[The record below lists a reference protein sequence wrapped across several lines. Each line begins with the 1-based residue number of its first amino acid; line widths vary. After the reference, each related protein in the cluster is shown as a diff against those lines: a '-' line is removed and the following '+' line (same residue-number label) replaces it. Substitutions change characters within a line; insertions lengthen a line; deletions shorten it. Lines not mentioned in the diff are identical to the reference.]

1 MLTVLERCF
10 GERYTSTVSDGGNVF
25 KKKVIIAAVAATALF
40 GTAVTATAA
49 DNPGLV
55 PKKVWDSKAS
65 AIKIGLVAPMTGVF
79 AVLGISQRNS
89 LQVVADQ
96 INAAG
101 GIGGAK
107 IELVVRDD
115 GLNPVAAANHAKEL
129 AGDSSINMVVGP
141 SISSFY
147 QGAATYYEAAKKL
160 NCAPAVAAL
169 DFTDYKYGFRSQDF
183 YKDTLTGLMTILEKK
198 KIKKFGMIY
207 EAGQTGIDFDAYYT
221 AQASKYGLTY
231 LGWEK
236 ITGTATSHN
245 AELQKFIDK
254 GAEAVSISNNAYG
267 AYSAKAA
274 KELKYK
280 GILMGGSGAQNIA
293 FHETGGDD
301 FAGTLMAAVNYQWPL
316 RDKSLQQ
323 PGYKAHVEAVVK
335 ANGFATGV
343 KSGATSPNGTAIA
356 ADCLYAYAVAANKVR
371 SLDTTKVRDAME
383 KLDIPAKMTPSGA
396 RIHPGP
402 EHNFYQADG
411 ISVYEWRKDAKGWY
425 TIEVNGVSRQA
436 AACPEAGWLAKTST
450 GSPLVCAKISGKL
463 VYRAGS

>member
-1 MLTVLERCF
+1 MF
-10 GERYTSTVSDGGNVF
+10 KNKVF
-25 KKKVIIAAVAATALF
+25 IAVVAATALF

-55 PKKVWDSKAS
+55 PRKVWDSKAGK
-65 AIKIGLVAPMTGVF
+65 IKVGLVAPMTGVF

-107 IELVVRDD
+107 IELVVRDG
-115 GLNPVAAANHAKEL
+115 GLDPVASANHAKEL
-129 AGDSSINMVVGP
+129 AGDSSINLVVGP
-141 SISSFY
+141 SISAFY

-160 NCAPAVAAL
+160 NCQPAVAAL
-169 DFTDYKYGFRSQDF
+169 DFTDYKYGFRSQDY
-183 YKDTLTGLMTILEKK
+183 YKDTLTALMTVLQKK
-198 KIKKFGMIY
+198 SIKKFGMIY
-207 EAGQTGIDFDAYYT
+207 ESGPTGTDFDAYYA

-236 ITGTATSHN
+236 ITSTATSHN

-267 AYSAKAA
+267 AYTAKAA

-301 FAGTLMAAVNYQWPL
+301 FAGTLMAAPNYQWPI
-316 RDKSLQQ
+316 RDKDLWQ
-323 PGYKAHVEAVVK
+323 PGYKAHIDAVVK

-371 SLDTTKVRDAME
+371 SLDDSKVRDAME
-383 KLDIPAKMTPSGA
+383 KLDIPAKLTPSGV

-402 EHNFYQADG
+402 EHNLYQSDG
-411 ISVYEWRKDAKGWY
+411 INVYEWRKDAKGWY
-425 TIEVNGVSRQA
+425 TLEVNGIALRSAV
-436 AACPEAGWLAKTST
+436 CPEAGWIAKTAT
-450 GSPLVCAKISGKL
+450 GVPLVCTKVGAKLIYK
-463 VYRAGS
+463 VKA

>member
-1 MLTVLERCF
+1 MLSVMERCF

-55 PKKVWDSKAS
+55 PKKVWDSKVDK
-65 AIKIGLVAPMTGVF
+65 IKVGLIAPMTGNF

-115 GLNPVAAANHAKEL
+115 QLSAANSVTYAKEFV
-129 AGDSSINMVVGP
+129 GDSSINFIVGP
-141 SISSFY
+141 SVTGNYQAASVSF
-147 QGAATYYEAAKKL
+147 EAAKKL
-160 NCAPAVAAL
+160 NCAPAVAAG
-169 DFTDYKYGFRSQDF
+169 DFTDYKYGFRSQDYF
-183 YKDTLTGLMTILEKK
+183 KDSLTGLMTILQKK
-198 KIKKFGMIY
+198 GIKKFGMMY
-207 EAGQTGIDFDAYYT
+207 EAGPTAGYFDDYYK
-221 AQASKYGLTY
+221 AQATKYGLTY
-231 LGWEK
+231 LPVVNYSPA
-236 ITGTATSHN
+236 ATSHN
-245 AELQKFIDK
+245 IEMQKLIDQ
-254 GAEAVSISNNAYG
+254 GAEAITISNNSWG
-267 AYSAKAA
+267 ALSSKAA

-293 FHETGGDD
+293 FHEAAGDD
-301 FAGTLMAAVNYQWPL
+301 FIGTLMAAPNYQWQI
-316 RDKSLQQ
+316 RDKAAWQ
-323 PGYKAHVEAVVK
+323 PGYKAHIDAVVAK
-335 ANGFATGV
+335 YGFATGA

-356 ADCLYAYAVAANKVR
+356 ADCLYSFAVAANKVR
-371 SLDTTKVRDAME
+371 SLDSTKVRDAME
-383 KLDIPAKMTPSGA
+383 KLDIPAKMTPSGV

-402 EHNFYQADG
+402 EHNMYQADG
-411 ISVYEWRKDAKGWY
+411 INIYEWRKDAKGWY
-425 TIEVNGVSRQA
+425 TVEMNAISRQA
-436 AACPEAGWLAKTST
+436 AACPEVGWFAKTAT
-450 GSPLVCAKISGKL
+450 GSPLVCAKVSGKL

>member
-1 MLTVLERCF
+1 MERCF

-55 PKKVWDSKAS
+55 PKKVWDAKVDK
-65 AIKIGLVAPMTGVF
+65 IKIGLEAPMTGIF

-115 GLNPVAAANHAKEL
+115 ALNPVTAANNAKEL

-141 SISSFY
+141 SVSSFY
-147 QGAATYYEAAKKL
+147 QAAAGYYEAAKKL
-160 NCAPAVAAL
+160 NCQPAVAAL
-169 DFTDYKYGFRSQDF
+169 DFTDYKYAFRSQDY
-183 YKDTLTGLMTILEKK
+183 YKDTLTALMTVLQKK
-198 KIKKFGMIY
+198 KISKFGMIY

-221 AQASKYGLTY
+221 SQASKYGLTY

-236 ITGTATSHN
+236 ITSTATSHN

-267 AYSAKAA
+267 AYTAKAA

-301 FAGTLMAAVNYQWPL
+301 FAGTLMAAPNYQWPL
-316 RDKSLQQ
+316 RDKTQWQ
-323 PGYKAHVEAVVK
+323 PGYKAHTEAVVK
-335 ANGFATGV
+335 ANGFNTGA

-371 SLDTTKVRDAME
+371 SLDATKVRDAME
-383 KLDIPAKMTPSGA
+383 KLDIPAKMTPSGV
-396 RIHPGP
+396 RIHPGT
-402 EHNFYQADG
+402 EHNLYQADG
-411 ISVYEWRKDAKGWY
+411 INVYEWRKDAKGWY
-425 TIEVNGVSRQA
+425 TLEVNGISRQA
-436 AACPEAGWLAKTST
+436 AACPEAGWIAKTAA
-450 GSPLVCAKISGKL
+450 GAPLVCAKVSGKL
-463 VYRAGS
+463 VYRAG

>member
-1 MLTVLERCF
+1 MERCF

-25 KKKVIIAAVAATALF
+25 KKKVIIAAIAATALF

-107 IELVVRDD
+107 IELVVRDG
-115 GLNPVAAANHAKEL
+115 GLDPVASANHAKEL
-129 AGDSSINMVVGP
+129 AGDSSINMVAGP
-141 SISSFY
+141 SISAFY

-160 NCAPAVAAL
+160 NCQPAVAAL

-183 YKDTLTGLMTILEKK
+183 YKDTLTALMTVLQKK
-198 KIKKFGMIY
+198 SIKKFGMIY

-221 AQASKYGLTY
+221 AQSTKYGLTY

-236 ITGTATSHN
+236 ITSTATSHN

-267 AYSAKAA
+267 AYTAKAA

-301 FAGTLMAAVNYQWPL
+301 FAGTLMAAPNYQWPI
-316 RDKSLQQ
+316 RDKALWQ
-323 PGYKAHVEAVVK
+323 PGYKAHTDAVVK
-335 ANGFATGV
+335 ANSFNTGV

-371 SLDTTKVRDAME
+371 SLDATKVRDAME
-383 KLDIPAKMTPSGA
+383 KLDIPAKMTPSGV

-402 EHNFYQADG
+402 EHNLYQADG
-411 ISVYEWRKDAKGWY
+411 INVYEWRKDAKGWY

-436 AACPEAGWLAKTST
+436 AACPEAGWIAKTST

-463 VYRAGS
+463 VYRAGA

>member
-1 MLTVLERCF
+1 MERCF
-10 GERYTSTVSDGGNVF
+10 GERYTSTVSDGGSVF
-25 KKKVIIAAVAATALF
+25 KNKVIIAAVAATALF

-55 PKKVWDSKAS
+55 PKKVWNSKAS
-65 AIKIGLVAPMTGVF
+65 TIKIGLVAPMTGIF
-79 AVLGISQRNS
+79 AVLGVSQRNS
-89 LQVVADQ
+89 MQVIADQ

-107 IELVVRDD
+107 IELVVRDG
-115 GLNPVAAANHAKEL
+115 GLDPVASANHAKEL
-129 AGDSSINMVVGP
+129 AGDSSINLVVGP

-160 NCAPAVAAL
+160 NCQAAVAAL

-183 YKDTLTGLMTILEKK
+183 YKDTLTGLMTIVQKK

-207 EAGQTGIDFDAYYT
+207 EAGPTGTDFDAYYT

-236 ITGTATSHN
+236 ITSTATSHN
-245 AELQKFIDK
+245 AEMQKLIDK
-254 GAEAVSISNNAYG
+254 GAEAISISNNAYG

-274 KELKYK
+274 KELKYS
-280 GILMGGSGAQNIA
+280 GILMSGSGAQNIA

-316 RDKSLQQ
+316 RDKTQMQ
-323 PGYKAHVEAVVK
+323 PGYKAHVDAVVAK
-335 ANGFATGV
+335 HGFATGV

-356 ADCLYAYAVAANKVR
+356 ADCVYAYAVAANKVR

-411 ISVYEWRKDAKGWY
+411 INVYEWRKDAKGWY
-425 TIEVNGVSRQA
+425 TMEVNAVALRSGV
-436 AACPEAGWLAKTST
+436 CPEVGWLAKTST
-450 GSPLVCAKISGKL
+450 NQPLVCTKVGSKL
-463 VYRAGS
+463 IYKVTS

>member
-1 MLTVLERCF
+1 MERCF
-10 GERYTSTVSDGGNVF
+10 GERCTSTVSDGGNVF

-55 PKKVWDSKAS
+55 PKKNWNSKADK
-65 AIKIGLVAPMTGVF
+65 IKIGLIAPMTGVF

-89 LQVVADQ
+89 MQVIADQ

-107 IELVVRDD
+107 IELVIRDG
-115 GLNPVAAANHAKEL
+115 GLDPVASANHAKEL
-129 AGDSSINMVVGP
+129 AGDSSINLVVGP

-160 NCAPAVAAL
+160 NCQAAVAAL
-169 DFTDYKYGFRSQDF
+169 DFTDYKYAFRSQDF
-183 YKDTLTGLMTILEKK
+183 YKDTLTGLMTVIEKK
-198 KIKKFGMIY
+198 SIKKFGMIY
-207 EAGQTGIDFDAYYT
+207 EAGQTGIDFDNYYKD
-221 AQASKYGLTY
+221 QASKYGLTY

-236 ITGTATSHN
+236 ITSTATSHN
-245 AELQKFIDK
+245 AELQKLIDK

-274 KELKYK
+274 KELNYK

-323 PGYKAHVEAVVK
+323 PGYRAHVEAVVK

-436 AACPEAGWLAKTST
+436 AACPEAGWLAKTSA
-450 GSPLVCAKISGKL
+450 GAPLVCAKISGKL

>member
-1 MLTVLERCF
+1 MLSVMERCF

-55 PKKVWDSKAS
+55 PKKVWNSKVDK
-65 AIKIGLVAPMTGVF
+65 IKVGLVAPMTGIF

-107 IELVVRDD
+107 IELIVRDD

-169 DFTDYKYGFRSQDF
+169 DFTDYRYGFRSQDYF
-183 YKDTLTGLMTILEKK
+183 KDTLTALMTVAQKKGIK
-198 KIKKFGMIY
+198 KIGMIY

-221 AQASKYGLTY
+221 AQASKYGITY

-236 ITGTATSHN
+236 ITSTATSHN
-245 AELQKFIDK
+245 AELQKLIDK
-254 GAEAVSISNNAYG
+254 GAEAVNISNNAYG

-274 KELKYK
+274 KELNYK

-301 FAGTLMAAVNYQWPL
+301 FAGTLMAAPNYQWPIREKAL
-316 RDKSLQQ
+316 WQ
-323 PGYKAHVEAVVK
+323 PGYKAHTEAVVK
-335 ANGFATGV
+335 ANSFNTGV

-371 SLDTTKVRDAME
+371 SLDATKVRDAME
-383 KLDIPAKMTPSGA
+383 KLDIPAKMTPSGV

-411 ISVYEWRKDAKGWY
+411 INVYEWRKDAKGWY
-425 TIEVNGVSRQA
+425 TIEVNGVSRIA
-436 AACPEAGWLAKTST
+436 AACPEAGWLAKTAT
-450 GSPLVCAKISGKL
+450 GSPLVCTKVGGKL
-463 VYRAGS
+463 LYKAGK

>member
-1 MLTVLERCF
+1 MLTVMERCF
-10 GERYTSTVSDGGNVF
+10 GERFTSTVSDGGNVF

-65 AIKIGLVAPMTGVF
+65 AIKIGLVAPMTGIF

-107 IELVVRDD
+107 IELIVRDD

-169 DFTDYKYGFRSQDF
+169 DFTDYKYGFRSQDY
-183 YKDTLTGLMTILEKK
+183 YKDTLTALMTVAQKKGIK
-198 KIKKFGMIY
+198 KIGMIY

-221 AQASKYGLTY
+221 AQASKYGITY

-236 ITGTATSHN
+236 ITSTATSHN
-245 AELQKFIDK
+245 AELQKLIDK
-254 GAEAVSISNNAYG
+254 GAEAVNISNNAYG

-301 FAGTLMAAVNYQWPL
+301 FAGTLMAAPNYQWPI
-316 RDKSLQQ
+316 RDKALWQ
-323 PGYKAHVEAVVK
+323 PGYKAHTEAVVK
-335 ANGFATGV
+335 ANGFNTGV

-356 ADCLYAYAVAANKVR
+356 ADCLYAYAVAANKAR
-371 SLDTTKVRDAME
+371 SLDATKVRDAME
-383 KLDIPAKMTPSGA
+383 KLDIPAKMTPSGVH
-396 RIHPGP
+396 IHPGP

-411 ISVYEWRKDAKGWY
+411 INVFEWRKDAKGWY
-425 TIEVNGVSRQA
+425 TMEVNGISRQA
-436 AACPEAGWLAKTST
+436 AACPEAGWIAKTAT
-450 GSPLVCAKISGKL
+450 GSPLVCVKVGGKL
-463 VYRAGS
+463 GYRAG

>member
-1 MLTVLERCF
+1 MERCF

-55 PKKVWDSKAS
+55 PKKVWDSKADK
-65 AIKIGLVAPMTGVF
+65 IKVGLVAPMTGIF

-101 GIGGAK
+101 GVGGAK
-107 IELVVRDD
+107 IELVVRDG
-115 GLNPVAAANHAKEL
+115 GLDPVASANHAKEL
-129 AGDSSINMVVGP
+129 AGDSSINLVVGP

-160 NCAPAVAAL
+160 NCQPAVAAL
-169 DFTDYKYGFRSQDF
+169 DFTDYKFGFRSQDY
-183 YKDTLTGLMTILEKK
+183 YKDTLTALMTVSQKKSIK
-198 KIKKFGMIY
+198 KIGMIY
-207 EAGQTGIDFDAYYT
+207 ESGPTGTDFDAYIT
-221 AQASKYGLTY
+221 AQASKYGITY

-236 ITGTATSHN
+236 ITSTATSHN
-245 AELQKFIDK
+245 AELTKLMDK
-254 GAEAVSISNNAYG
+254 GADAVIISNNAYG
-267 AYSAKAA
+267 AYTAKAA
-274 KELKYK
+274 KELKFK

-301 FAGTLMAAVNYQWPL
+301 FAGTLMAAPNYQWPI
-316 RDKSLQQ
+316 RDKALWQ
-323 PGYKAHVEAVVK
+323 PGYKAHTDAVVK
-335 ANGFATGV
+335 ANSFATGV

-356 ADCLYAYAVAANKVR
+356 ADCLYSYAVAANKVR
-371 SLDTTKVRDAME
+371 SLDATKVRDAME
-383 KLDIPAKMTPSGA
+383 KLDIPAKMTPSGV
-396 RIHPGP
+396 RIHPGT
-402 EHNFYQADG
+402 EHNLYQADG
-411 ISVYEWRKDAKGWY
+411 INVYEWRKDAKGWY

-436 AACPEAGWLAKTST
+436 AACPEAGWIAKTAA
-450 GSPLVCAKISGKL
+450 GSPLVCTKISGKL
-463 VYRAGS
+463 VYKAGK

>member
-1 MLTVLERCF
+1 MERCF

-55 PKKVWDSKAS
+55 PKKVWDSKVDK
-65 AIKIGLVAPMTGVF
+65 IKIGLVAPMTGIF

-101 GIGGAK
+101 GVGGAK
-107 IELVVRDD
+107 IELVVRDG
-115 GLNPVAAANHAKEL
+115 GLDPVASANHAKEL
-129 AGDSSINMVVGP
+129 AGDSSINLVVGP

-160 NCAPAVAAL
+160 NCQPAVAAL
-169 DFTDYKYGFRSQDF
+169 DFTDYKYGFRSQDYF
-183 YKDTLTGLMTILEKK
+183 KDTLTALMSVAQKKSIK
-198 KIKKFGMIY
+198 KIGMIY
-207 EAGQTGIDFDAYYT
+207 ESGPTGTDFDAYIT
-221 AQASKYGLTY
+221 AQASKYGITY

-236 ITGTATSHN
+236 ITSTATSHN
-245 AELQKFIDK
+245 AELTKLMDK
-254 GAEAVSISNNAYG
+254 GADAVIISNNAYG
-267 AYSAKAA
+267 AYTAKAA
-274 KELKYK
+274 KELKFK
-280 GILMGGSGAQNIA
+280 GTLMGGSGAQNIA

-301 FAGTLMAAVNYQWPL
+301 FAGTLMAAPNYQWPI
-316 RDKSLQQ
+316 RDKALWQ
-323 PGYKAHVEAVVK
+323 PGYKAHTEAVVAK
-335 ANGFATGV
+335 NSFNTGV

-371 SLDTTKVRDAME
+371 SLDATKVRDAME
-383 KLDIPAKMTPSGA
+383 KLDIPAKMTPSGV

-402 EHNFYQADG
+402 EHNLYQADG
-411 ISVYEWRKDAKGWY
+411 INVYEWRKDAKGWY

-436 AACPEAGWLAKTST
+436 AACPEAGWLAKTAT
-450 GSPLVCAKISGKL
+450 GSPLVCTKISGKL
-463 VYRAGS
+463 VYKAGK

>member
-1 MLTVLERCF
+1 MERCF

-25 KKKVIIAAVAATALF
+25 KKKVIIAALAATALF

-55 PKKVWDSKAS
+55 PKKVWNSKA
-65 AIKIGLVAPMTGVF
+65 AKIKVGLIAPMTGIF
-79 AVLGISQRNS
+79 AVLGKSQQAS

-107 IELVVRDD
+107 IELVIRDG
-115 GLNPVAAANHAKEL
+115 GLDPVASANHAKEL
-129 AGDSSINMVVGP
+129 AGDSSINLVVGP

-147 QGAATYYEAAKKL
+147 QGAAVAYEAAKKL
-160 NCAPAVAAL
+160 NCQPAVAAL

-183 YKDTLTGLMTILEKK
+183 YKDTLTALMTVLEKK
-198 KIKKFGMIY
+198 NIEKFGMIY
-207 EAGQTGIDFDAYYT
+207 EAGPTGTDFDAYFT
-221 AQASKYGLTY
+221 AQASKYDLTY

-236 ITGTATSHN
+236 ITATATSHN
-245 AELQKFIDK
+245 AELQKLIDK
-254 GAEAVSISNNAYG
+254 GAEAVNISNNAYG
-267 AYSAKAA
+267 AYTAKAA
-274 KELKYK
+274 KELKFK

-301 FAGTLMAAVNYQWPL
+301 FAGTLMAAPNYQWPL
-316 RDKSLQQ
+316 RTAWQ
-323 PGYKAHVEAVVK
+323 PGYKAHTDAVVK
-335 ANGFATGV
+335 TYGSSTGV

-371 SLDTTKVRDAME
+371 SLDTTKVRNAME
-383 KLDIPAKMTPSGA
+383 TLDIPAKMTPSGV

-402 EHNFYQADG
+402 EHNLYQSDG
-411 ISVYEWRKDAKGWY
+411 INVYEWRKDAKGWY
-425 TIEVNGVSRQA
+425 TVEVNGISRQA
-436 AACPEAGWLAKTST
+436 AACPEVGWLAKTAS
-450 GSPLVCAKISGKL
+450 GKALVCAKVGKKL
-463 VYRAGS
+463 VYRAGN

>member
-1 MLTVLERCF
+1 MLTVMERCF

-25 KKKVIIAAVAATALF
+25 KNKVIIAAVAATALF

-49 DNPGLV
+49 DSPGLV

-79 AVLGISQRNS
+79 AVLGVSQRNS

-107 IELVVRDD
+107 IELVVRDG
-115 GLNPVAAANHAKEL
+115 GLDPVASANYAKEL

-141 SISSFY
+141 SISAYY
-147 QGAATYYEAAKKL
+147 QGASTYYEAAKKL
-160 NCAPAVAAL
+160 NCQPAVAAL
-169 DFTDYKYGFRSQDF
+169 DFTDYKYGFRSQDYF
-183 YKDTLTGLMTILEKK
+183 KDTLTALMTVLQKK
-198 KIKKFGMIY
+198 GIKKFGMIY
-207 EAGQTGIDFDAYYT
+207 ESGPTGTDFDAYYT
-221 AQASKYGLTY
+221 AQATKYGLTY

-236 ITGTATSHN
+236 ITSTATSHN

-254 GAEAVSISNNAYG
+254 GAEAVNISNNAYG

-301 FAGTLMAAVNYQWPL
+301 FAGTLMGAPNYQWPI
-316 RDKSLQQ
+316 RDKTLWQ
-323 PGYKAHVEAVVK
+323 PGYKAHTEAVVAK
-335 ANGFATGV
+335 NSFATGV

-383 KLDIPAKMTPSGA
+383 KLDIPAKMTPSGV

-411 ISVYEWRKDAKGWY
+411 INVYEWRKDAKGWY

>member
-1 MLTVLERCF
+1 MERCF

-55 PKKVWDSKAS
+55 PKKVWDSKVDK
-65 AIKIGLVAPMTGVF
+65 IKIGLVAPMTGIF

-101 GIGGAK
+101 GVGGAK
-107 IELVVRDD
+107 IELVVRDG
-115 GLNPVAAANHAKEL
+115 GLDPVASANHAKEL
-129 AGDSSINMVVGP
+129 AGDSSINLVVGP

-160 NCAPAVAAL
+160 NCQPAVAAL
-169 DFTDYKYGFRSQDF
+169 NFADYKYGFRSQDF
-183 YKDTLTGLMTILEKK
+183 YKDTLSALMTVAEKK
-198 KIKKFGMIY
+198 SIKKIGMIY
-207 EAGQTGIDFDAYYT
+207 ESGPTGTDFDAYIT
-221 AQASKYGLTY
+221 AQASKYGITY

-236 ITGTATSHN
+236 ITSTATSHN
-245 AELQKFIDK
+245 AELQKLMDK
-254 GAEAVSISNNAYG
+254 GADAVIISNNAYG
-267 AYSAKAA
+267 AYTAKAA
-274 KELKYK
+274 KELKFK
-280 GILMGGSGAQNIA
+280 GTLMGGSGAQNIA

-301 FAGTLMAAVNYQWPL
+301 FAGTLMAAPNYQWPL
-316 RDKSLQQ
+316 RTAWQ
-323 PGYKAHVEAVVK
+323 PGYKAHTDAIVK
-335 ANGFATGV
+335 AYGSATGV

-356 ADCLYAYAVAANKVR
+356 ADCLYSYAVAANKVR

-383 KLDIPAKMTPSGA
+383 KLDIPAKMTPSGV

-402 EHNFYQADG
+402 EHNLYQSDG
-411 ISVYEWRKDAKGWY
+411 INVYEWRKDAKGWY
-425 TIEVNGVSRQA
+425 TIEVNAISRQA
-436 AACPEAGWLAKTST
+436 AACPEVGWLAKTAT
-450 GSPLVCAKISGKL
+450 GAPLVCAKISGKL
-463 VYRAGS
+463 IYRAGK

>member
-1 MLTVLERCF
+1 MERCF

-25 KKKVIIAAVAATALF
+25 KKKLIIAAVAATALF

-49 DNPGLV
+49 DSPGLV
-55 PKKVWDSKAS
+55 PKKVWDAKVST
-65 AIKIGLVAPMTGVF
+65 IKIGLEAPMTGVF

-115 GLNPVAAANHAKEL
+115 ALNPVTAANNAKEL

-141 SISSFY
+141 SVSSFY
-147 QGAATYYEAAKKL
+147 SAAAGYYEAAKKL
-160 NCAPAVAAL
+160 NCQPAVAAL
-169 DFTDYKYGFRSQDF
+169 DFTDYKYAFRSQDY
-183 YKDTLTGLMTILEKK
+183 YKDTLTALMTVLQKK
-198 KIKKFGMIY
+198 SIKKFGMIY
-207 EAGQTGIDFDAYYT
+207 EAGATGEDFNNYYT

-231 LGWEK
+231 LGWQK
-236 ITGTATSHN
+236 ITSTATSHN
-245 AELQKFIDK
+245 AELQKLIDL

-301 FAGTLMAAVNYQWPL
+301 FAGTLMAAPNYQWPL
-316 RDKSLQQ
+316 RDKTLWQ
-323 PGYKAHVEAVVK
+323 PGYKAHTEAVVAK
-335 ANGFATGV
+335 NGFATGA

-356 ADCLYAYAVAANKVR
+356 ADCLYSYAVAANKVR
-371 SLDTTKVRDAME
+371 SLDATKVRDAME
-383 KLDIPAKMTPSGA
+383 KLDIPAKMTPSGVH
-396 RIHPGP
+396 IHPGT
-402 EHNFYQADG
+402 EHNLYQADG
-411 ISVYEWRKDAKGWY
+411 INVYEWRKDAKGWY
-425 TIEVNGVSRQA
+425 TIEVNGISRQA
-436 AACPEAGWLAKTST
+436 AACPEVGWFAKTAT
-450 GSPLVCAKISGKL
+450 GSPLVCAKVSGKL
-463 VYRAGS
+463 VYRAGA